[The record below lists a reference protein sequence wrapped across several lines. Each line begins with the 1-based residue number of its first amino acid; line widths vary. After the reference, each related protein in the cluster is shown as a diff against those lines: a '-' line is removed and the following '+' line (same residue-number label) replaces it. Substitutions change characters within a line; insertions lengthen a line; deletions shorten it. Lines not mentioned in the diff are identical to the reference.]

1 MNLSNEKDSKIL
13 ELEETLD
20 NSVQEYENQLNAM
33 QTVFKKKLA
42 GYKQFSLPY
51 ELDRDQLKHN
61 LNEHCSDEIVQ
72 AIKQIVSD
80 GFKNNKSL
88 ANVMNYVRQ
97 KLMDTDPGSQWLCLF
112 MPFDVKYSY
121 SLAKYRFLRLAFE
134 RKDQKYTIILA

>member
-1 MNLSNEKDSKIL
+1 MAEKDFQLQKRDLESQINEAQEAFHSKSTLNESALNLSNEKDSKIL

-72 AIKQIVSD
+72 AIKQIVCD

-88 ANVMNYVRQ
+88 ANVMNYVR
-97 KLMDTDPGSQWLCLF
+97 
-112 MPFDVKYSY
+112 
-121 SLAKYRFLRLAFE
+121 
-134 RKDQKYTIILA
+134 

>member
-51 ELDRDQLKHN
+51 ELERNQLKHN

-97 KLMDTDPGSQWLCLF
+97 KLMDTDPGS
-112 MPFDVKYSY
+112 
-121 SLAKYRFLRLAFE
+121 
-134 RKDQKYTIILA
+134 